1 MNKSLTGPGTYV
13 IPAPAALKRRARR
26 DQRLSELRLRLEL
39 ERAADKSTHVRSNLV
54 AHESK
59 LATI

>member
-1 MNKSLTGPGTYV
+1 MNKNLTGPGTYV

-26 DQRLSELRLRLEL
+26 DQRLSELKAEL

-54 AHESK
+54 ARESN